1 MYVLFVIIHFV
12 EAKVK
17 GSCATDYQPVIKGI
31 LSGVV
36 NALKVKVVDFPY
48 NSFKD
53 FLLLF
58 SIAVFNE
65 AAQTHYLPGS
75 LEYEADYINEI

>member
-1 MYVLFVIIHFV
+1 V
-12 EAKVK
+12 EGKVK
-17 GSCATDYQPVIKGI
+17 GSCATDYQPVIKAI
-31 LSGVV
+31 LFGVV
-36 NALKVKVVDFPY
+36 NAVKVKVVDFPC
-48 NSFKD
+48 NSFQD
-53 FLLLF
+53 FILLF

>member
-1 MYVLFVIIHFV
+1 M
-12 EAKVK
+12 EGKVK

-36 NALKVKVVDFPY
+36 NAMKVKVVDFPY

-58 SIAVFNE
+58 SIAVFNV
-65 AAQTHYLPGS
+65 AQTHYLPGS